1 MNRPEHPSIFDI
13 LGPIMIG
20 PSSSHTAGASR
31 IGYIARQLLRDD
43 PKKAI
48 ITLYNSFAK
57 THKGHGTDK
66 AIIGGILGFGP
77 DDERIRDSHELAKQR
92 GLEWEFLFRGDV
104 ISFHSNAARVKLTGK
119 NGGTVEIVG
128 ASLGGGRIV
137 IQEIEGFPVEFNA
150 QVFTLIV
157 IADDV
162 PGSIQNISGAIAQ
175 KGVNIANMFVSRNET
190 KANMVIELDQ
200 AVNGETLK
208 TIDSFSWVR
217 FVRLVEPM
225 LEHSSRYEK

>member
-1 MNRPEHPSIFDI
+1 
-13 LGPIMIG
+13 MIG

-31 IGYIARQLLRDD
+31 IGFVARQLLRDE
-43 PKKAI
+43 PKKAV

-66 AIIGGILGFGP
+66 AIVGGILGFGP
-77 DDERIRDSHELAKQR
+77 DDERIRDSHELAKKQ
-92 GLEWEFLFRGDV
+92 GLEWEFLFRGDLV
-104 ISFHSNAARVKLTGK
+104 SFHSNAARIKLTGK
-119 NGGTVEIVG
+119 QGGTVEIVG
-128 ASLGGGRIV
+128 ASLGGGRIM

-150 QVFTLIV
+150 QAFTLII

-208 TIDSFSWVR
+208 TIESFSWVR

-225 LEHSSRYEK
+225 MEHSSRYEK

>member
-1 MNRPEHPSIFDI
+1 MTEQPSLFDI

-31 IGYIARQLLRDD
+31 IGYIARQLLHDE

-77 DDERIRDSHELAKQR
+77 DDERIRDSHELAKKA
-92 GLEWEFLFRGDV
+92 GLEWEFKFVGDFV
-104 ISFHSNAARVKLTGK
+104 RFHSNTARIKLFAK
-119 NGGTVEIVG
+119 KGGTVEVVG
-128 ASLGGGRIV
+128 ASLGGGRIK
-137 IQEIEGFPVEFNA
+137 IQEIEGFPVDFNA
-150 QVFTLIV
+150 QTHTVVI

-162 PGSIQNISGAIAQ
+162 PGSIQHISGAIAQ
-175 KGVNIANMFVSRNET
+175 RQVNIANMFVSRMENV
-190 KANMVIELDQ
+190 ANMVIELDQ
-200 AVNGETLK
+200 ALDEDTLK
-208 TIDSFSWVR
+208 EIGNFSWVK

-225 LEHSSRYEK
+225 LEGSSRYEK

>member
-1 MNRPEHPSIFDI
+1 MSEQPSIFDI

-31 IGYIARQLLRDD
+31 IGYIARQLLRDE
-43 PKKAI
+43 PKKAV

-77 DDERIRDSHELAKQR
+77 DDERIRDSHEYAKKQ
-92 GLEWEFLFRGDV
+92 GLEWEFRFRGDSV
-104 ISFHSNAARVKLTGK
+104 KYHSNTARVKLYGN
-119 NGGTVEIVG
+119 NGGTVEVVG
-128 ASLGGGRIV
+128 ASLGGGRIT
-137 IQEIEGFPVEFNA
+137 IQEIEGFAVDFNA
-150 QVFTLIV
+150 QTYTLVI

-162 PGSIQNISGAIAQ
+162 PGSIQNISGAIAE
-175 KGVNIANMFVSRNET
+175 KGVNIANMFVSRSET

-200 AVNGETLK
+200 AVNSETIK
-208 TIDSFSWVR
+208 KIESFKWVR

-225 LEHSSRYEK
+225 LEHISRYEK

>member
-1 MNRPEHPSIFDI
+1 MSEQPSIFDI

-31 IGYIARQLLRDD
+31 IGYVARQLLQDE

-77 DDERIRDSHELAKQR
+77 DDEQIRDSHEIARKQ
-92 GLEWEFLFRGDV
+92 GLEWEFKFRGDTAR
-104 ISFHSNAARVKLTGK
+104 FHSNAARVKLVGK
-119 NGGTVEIVG
+119 NGGTVEVVG
-128 ASLGGGRIV
+128 ASLGGGRIT
-137 IQEIEGFPVEFNA
+137 IQEIEGFSVDFHA
-150 QVFTLIV
+150 QAHTLV
-157 IADDV
+157 IIANDV
-162 PGSIQNISGAIAQ
+162 PGSIQHISGAIAE
-175 KGVNIANMFVSRNET
+175 KGVNIASMFVSRNESL
-190 KANMVIELDQ
+190 ANMVIELDQ
-200 AVNGETLK
+200 SVEEATLK
-208 TIDSFSWVR
+208 KISSFSWVK

-225 LEHSSRYEK
+225 IQYSSRYEK

>member
-1 MNRPEHPSIFDI
+1 MSEQPSIFDI

-31 IGYIARQLLRDD
+31 IGYIARQLLRDE
-43 PKKAI
+43 PTKAI

-66 AIIGGILGFGP
+66 AIIGGILGFAP
-77 DDERIRDSHELAKQR
+77 DDERIRESHELARQR
-92 GLEWEFLFRGDV
+92 GLEWEFRFRGDYATY
-104 ISFHSNAARVKLTGK
+104 HSNTARIKLFGK
-119 NGGTVEIVG
+119 NGGTVEVVG

-137 IQEIEGFPVEFNA
+137 IQEIEGFRVDFTA
-150 QVFTLIV
+150 QTHTLVV
-157 IADDV
+157 IADDI
-162 PGSIQNISGAIAQ
+162 PGSIQHISGAIAE

-200 AVNGETLK
+200 AIDTETLQK
-208 TIDSFSWVR
+208 IESFSWVG

-225 LEHSSRYEK
+225 TEHSSRYEK